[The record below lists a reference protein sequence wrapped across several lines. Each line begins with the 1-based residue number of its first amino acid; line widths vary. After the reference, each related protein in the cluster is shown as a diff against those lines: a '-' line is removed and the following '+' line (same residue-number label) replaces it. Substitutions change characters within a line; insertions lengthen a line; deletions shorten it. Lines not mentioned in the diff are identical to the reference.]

1 MLTLKSV
8 HSYYGRLHVLKGV
21 SLHVRQGEIVALLGA
36 NGAGKTTTLKT
47 ISGLLKPRKG
57 AIEFLGEDISRLSA
71 EQIVRRGL
79 AHVPEGRR
87 VFSSLSVAANLELG
101 AFSARIIRPS
111 RPTLTSCRNVFPF
124 FGSGPNKRPGR

>member
-47 ISGLLKPRKG
+47 ISGLLRPRKG
-57 AIEFLGEDISRLSA
+57 TIEFLGQDISRLSA
-71 EQIVRRGL
+71 DHIVRRGM

-87 VFSSLSVAANLELG
+87 VFSSLSVSANLELG
-101 AFSARIIRPS
+101 AFSRNDPSLS
-111 RPTLTSCRNVFPF
+111 RPTFMSCRNVSPF
-124 FGSGPNKRPGR
+124 FGSGPGRRPGP